1 MIAIGLGEYVIT
13 DDESETLIT
22 HALGTCVAIIMH
34 CPNSKLTGMAH
45 IVLSK
50 KPQNVHLRG
59 VMDAYYVDDFLPKM
73 LLHFKN
79 QAQCKMKEIHC
90 TLIGGAVAKRK
101 NDFFRIGEENV
112 ETAKKILDD
121 YGVCYDDNETHG
133 RVSRTV
139 SIEIETGKVTIK
151 KQLMLI

>member
-22 HALGTCVAIIMH
+22 HALGTCIAIIMH

-50 KPQNVHLRG
+50 KPGNVHLRE
-59 VMDAYYVDDFLPKM
+59 VREAYYVDDFLPRM

-79 QAQCKMKEIHC
+79 QAHCNMKDIHC

-101 NDFFRIGEENV
+101 SDFFKIGEENV
-112 ETAKKILDD
+112 QTAKKILDD
-121 YGVCYDDNETHG
+121 YGVYYDDDETYG

-139 SIEIETGKVTIK
+139 SIEIQTGKVTIK